1 MKSNLEVRILI
12 GPPGSGKSTWALEHI
27 KKNKNWVIVG
37 RDNFRFSLRNEG
49 VCEREVENLITDLV
63 QTTTIKALLAK
74 KNVILDA
81 THVKKEY
88 IDWAIDAFS
97 TYANITYQMFD
108 TPKDVCIARD
118 EARERKVGK
127 DVIERLYDDF
137 ESLKSNFYY
146 KPVMKRERKQ
156 NVPFFPDLSASTSP
170 EKPYCFI
177 FDIDGTLAIMKD
189 RSAYDTEKV
198 IEDLLN
204 PVVANM
210 LFLLQKQ
217 GFKIVLLSGR
227 SEESRE
233 ATTAWALKHAL
244 PISDLFMRS
253 AGDFRKDF
261 IVKEELLTNMVL
273 PKYTP
278 IAVFD
283 DRLQVVEMWASLGLF
298 CFNVNQGNI
307 EF

>member
-1 MKSNLEVRILI
+1 MKTNLEVKVLI

-27 KKNKNWVIVG
+27 RKNKNWVIVS
-37 RDNFRFSLRNEG
+37 RDNFRFSLRNEP
-49 VCEREVENLITDLV
+49 VCEPGVENLITNLV
-63 QTTTIKALLAK
+63 ELTTIKALLAK

-81 THVKKEY
+81 THVKRKY

-97 TYANITYQMFD
+97 TYANIDYLMFD
-108 TPKDVCIARD
+108 VPKEVCIARD
-118 EARERKVGK
+118 EAREKKVGK
-127 DVIERLYDDF
+127 AVIERMYEDF
-137 ESLKSNFYY
+137 ESLKSTFHY
-146 KPVMKRERKQ
+146 KPIMKRERKQ
-156 NVPFFPDLSASTSP
+156 NVPFFPDLSAPVP

-177 FDIDGTLAIMKD
+177 FDIDGTLAIMGT
-189 RSAYDTEKV
+189 RSPYDTEKV

-210 LFLLQKQ
+210 LHLLHKQ

-233 ATTAWALKHAL
+233 ATTAWALKYRL

-253 AGDFRKDF
+253 AGDFRKDS
-261 IVKEELLTNMVL
+261 IIKEELLTNMVL

-283 DRLQVVEMWASLGLF
+283 DRIQVVEMWASLGLF